1 MGRPHVVDTIKNGKV
16 QFIINTGLGDTPR
29 QDGYWIRR
37 AAIKFN
43 IPYTTTIAGA
53 VAMSKGI
60 TALKEKKLAIKTVQ
74 EYHE

>member
-1 MGRPHVVDTIKNGKV
+1 MGRPHAVDAIKNGNI

-29 QDGYWIRR
+29 QDGYLIRR

-43 IPYTTTIAGA
+43 IPYSTTIAGA
-53 VAMSKGI
+53 TAMSKGI
-60 TALKEKKLAIKTVQ
+60 TALIEQKLSIKTVQ